1 LSSQTPFHVMA
12 SLLKVILAFLRI
24 LRSAKDHTIKR
35 FPGWWASFLAY
46 LGRKLSGWRCSRPS
60 RPGTSGKPKQT
71 DPSSP
76 GGGASSYSVAGGPAC
91 LSGYAVAAAASAV
104 PPSANRPSLERT
116 EWQPST
122 APSSPSGSLARLPVD
137 QPRAPSPN
145 LAPYM
150 YEGSIANSSTG
161 NLSNRSHA
169 SASDR
174 LSIITN
180 SRESLRGSVRNG
192 QSSQNPKAT
201 SRQFKHGPT
210 PSKSRERLSPQPSSA
225 NLQKTTNSPPPRLE
239 VVTTT
244 GPTHAHAD
252 EEAISPQSPA
262 VAPSPSSY
270 THESLSPSA
279 DKRRGSSTSVIFE
292 LQNPST
298 ESVPIASVTQPPIF
312 TQEPMA
318 IDSDPPNHSSPVF
331 SPPDRLK
338 TASQHSLATCSSTSD
353 FLPEGRILQL
363 IHSDQIPR
371 YTKNITM
378 QVDSFY
384 HSCSFYISWQ
394 TS

>member
-1 LSSQTPFHVMA
+1 MA
-12 SLLKVILAFLRI
+12 SPLKVLLAFLRI
-24 LRSAKDHTIKR
+24 LRSAKDHAIER

-46 LGRKLSGWRCSRPS
+46 LGRKLSVWRCSRPS
-60 RPGTSGKPKQT
+60 RPGTFGKPKET

-76 GGGASSYSVAGGPAC
+76 GGGASLSSVTGGSAC

-104 PPSANRPSLERT
+104 PPSANRPSLEPT

-145 LAPYM
+145 LTPYLHG
-150 YEGSIANSSTG
+150 GSIAYSSTG
-161 NLSNRSHA
+161 NLSTRSHA

-192 QSSQNPKAT
+192 QSSRNPKAT
-201 SRQFKHGPT
+201 YRQFKHGPT
-210 PSKSRERLSPQPSSA
+210 PSQSRERLSPKPSSA
-225 NLQKTTNSPPPRLE
+225 NLQNTTNPPPRLE

-262 VAPSPSSY
+262 VAPSPSSH
-270 THESLSPSA
+270 THESLSPPA
-279 DKRRGSSTSVIFE
+279 NKRRGSSTSVIFNV
-292 LQNPST
+292 LNPST
-298 ESVPIASVTQPPIF
+298 DSLSVTSATQPPKF
-312 TQEPMA
+312 TEEPMT
-318 IDSDPPNHSSPVF
+318 IDSDPPNHSSPVC
-331 SPPDRLK
+331 SPSDRLK
-338 TASQHSLATCSSTSD
+338 TASQHSLATSSSTAD
-353 FLPEGRILQL
+353 FFLPEGRFVQL

-384 HSCSFYISWQ
+384 HNCSFYICWQ